1 MWSFFIFILIY
12 ICDVRKNIH
21 IIIISLFFS
30 FLLWGSIS
38 LSKDFYINVD
48 IPVKV
53 INFPEGYSSGTK
65 LPEKISAKI
74 RGNGWKLIAVNLG
87 AESEY
92 IISAGKD
99 SGKKYINL
107 YNSLSENQW
116 LATDMEVL
124 DLNPDTISIYI
135 EKLKV
140 KKVKIEPDVNLNFKA
155 GYGLATEIKVTPDS
169 TNVSGPAS
177 FVENLNS
184 VLTERI
190 NISELD
196 TRKVEQAFLKNI
208 PGMNFKVTSV
218 TVNLDVQKIVD
229 KNFDNLPV
237 SVIDI
242 PGDREVVLLPNRVS
256 VGIRGGINILGK
268 LNEDDFKAYVYYKD
282 VVLDT
287 LGNVTPQVEIP
298 DNTSLIFTKPERL
311 RYIIKKYN

>member
-155 GYGLATEIKVTPDS
+155 GYGLATDIKVTPDS
-169 TNVSGPAS
+169 TTVSGPAS

>member
-1 MWSFFIFILIY
+1 M
-12 ICDVRKNIH
+12 RKNIH

-155 GYGLATEIKVTPDS
+155 GYGLATDIKVTPDS
-169 TNVSGPAS
+169 TTVSGPAS